1 MRRSFGGRSGDT
13 KKNLKMG
20 PGLRK
25 VQKWLQQFC
34 FFIKIAITKFAYSEL
49 QLSQLMNNDLA
60 QHVDQERG
68 PNLPWRTWESHLAQ
82 THWGR
87 TRMCP
92 NSVGRQP
99 GIRKQRQSVATTH
112 STQEKVRNF
121 LRSSPYPLGGCAV
134 AAIVATPVPQKT
146 RVAFKG
152 LQQIMLSQECPA
164 SAWYTSRC
172 RIALPRLSL
181 LLGFAIITAATLQ
194 LSTGKTM
201 RTVRGGGVACCS

>member
-1 MRRSFGGRSGDT
+1 MKLLDILGRQT
-13 KKNLKMG
+13 RPRAEKH
-20 PGLRK
+20 R
-25 VQKWLQQFC
+25 WR
-34 FFIKIAITKFAYSEL
+34 
-49 QLSQLMNNDLA
+49 LSQLMGHELA
-60 QHVDQERG
+60 QHVNQTKG
-68 PNLPWRTWESHLAQ
+68 PSLPLRTWESRLAQ

-99 GIRKQRQSVATTH
+99 GTQATTIDAEDPLVTVAPSQPLSDLH
-112 STQEKVRNF
+112 GGRRRAGRVH
-121 LRSSPYPLGGCAV
+121 RSSQVNHTNRRHLW
-134 AAIVATPVPQKT
+134 PQKT
-146 RVAFKG
+146 RIVFKG
-152 LQQIMLSQECPA
+152 LQRFMLSQECPA

-172 RIALPRLSL
+172 RIALPRLPL